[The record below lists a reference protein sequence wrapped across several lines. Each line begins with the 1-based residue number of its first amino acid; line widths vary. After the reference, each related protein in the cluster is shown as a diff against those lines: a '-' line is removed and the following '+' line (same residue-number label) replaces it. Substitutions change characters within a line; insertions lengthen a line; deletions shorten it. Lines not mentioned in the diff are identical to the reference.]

1 MQPSDRLVLIFL
13 LAAFMLAGSGCASQP
28 RMNEPQMRSNT
39 VAAVPNRG
47 NRDSGNRNNRN
58 GSSRSRGGNQMDG
71 ETRRNNSDILVE
83 LGQRYYARGE
93 YEIALEKLNSAL
105 NIDPNSASAHT
116 VIAILYETIGNSD
129 QAAHHY
135 RQSVRH
141 GGRQG
146 DILNNYGS
154 WQCRQR
160 NYAEAEQSFRQALA
174 DPFYKTPE
182 SAMANAGTCALAS
195 GRMDLAENY
204 LSQVLTRFPNDVQ
217 ALLGMANVA
226 FSKQEYL
233 RARAFVQRADAS
245 GGLDR
250 QALELAARIEEQL
263 GDTGAAATYR
273 ARLRSSGG

>member
-1 MQPSDRLVLIFL
+1 MPLLDRLVIAAAVAALS
-13 LAAFMLAGSGCASQP
+13 LAAAGCASTP
-28 RMNEPQMRSNT
+28 RMNDPQMRSTT
-39 VAAVPNRG
+39 VAAVPDRSRG
-47 NRDSGNRNNRN
+47 SSRNSRN
-58 GSSRSRGGNQMDG
+58 SRSRGSGMDS

-105 NIDPNSASAHT
+105 SIEPNSASAHT
-116 VIAILYETIGNSD
+116 VIAILYETIGNTS
-129 QAAHHY
+129 AAANHY
-135 RQSVRH
+135 RQSLRH
-141 GGRQG
+141 GGKQG

-160 NYAEAEQSFRQALA
+160 NYTEADVTFRQALA

-182 SAMANAGTCALAS
+182 SALANAGTCAIAG
-195 GRMDLAENY
+195 GRMDLAEGY

-226 FSKQEYL
+226 FSKQEFM
-233 RARAFVQRADAS
+233 RARAFVQRADAN

-250 QALELAARIEEQL
+250 PALELAVRIEEQL
-263 GDTGAAATYR
+263 GDTGSAATYR
-273 ARLRSSGG
+273 ARLQGSGG

>member
-1 MQPSDRLVLIFL
+1 MPLSDRLILSIL
-13 LAAFMLAGSGCASQP
+13 LAALAFAGSGCASQP
-28 RMNEPQMRSNT
+28 RMNDPQMRSST
-39 VAAVPNRG
+39 VAAVPDRGNRNSGNRG
-47 NRDSGNRNNRN
+47 N
-58 GSSRSRGGNQMDG
+58 SRSRGGNQMDG

-93 YEIALEKLNSAL
+93 YEIAMEKLNSAL
-105 NIDPNSASAHT
+105 NIEPTSASAHT
-116 VIAILYETIGNSD
+116 VMAILYETIGNSE

-135 RQSVRH
+135 RQSIRY

-160 NYAEAEQSFRQALA
+160 NYAEAEQSFQQALA

-182 SAMANAGTCALAS
+182 SAMANAGTCAVAS

-217 ALLGMANVA
+217 ALLGMASVA
-226 FSKQEYL
+226 FSKQEYM
-233 RARAFVQRADAS
+233 RARAFMQRADAG

-250 QALELAARIEEQL
+250 TALELAARIEEQL
-263 GDTGAAATYR
+263 GDSGAAATYR
-273 ARLRSSGG
+273 ARLQASGG

>member
-1 MQPSDRLVLIFL
+1 MPLLERTALVTV
-13 LAAFMLAGSGCASQP
+13 LAALSVAAAGCASAP
-28 RMNEPQMRSNT
+28 RMNDPQMRSST
-39 VAAVPNRG
+39 VAAVPDRGKRSSNSSSRNRG
-47 NRDSGNRNNRN
+47 
-58 GSSRSRGGNQMDG
+58 GGQLDN
-71 ETRRNNSDILVE
+71 ESRRNNSDILVE

-93 YEIALEKLNSAL
+93 YEIALEKLQSAL

-116 VIAILYETIGNSD
+116 VIAILYETIGDTTS
-129 QAAHHY
+129 AANHY
-135 RQSVRH
+135 RQSLRH

-160 NYAEAEQSFRQALA
+160 NYTEADATFRQALA

-182 SAMANAGTCALAS
+182 SALANAGTCAIAG
-195 GRMDLAENY
+195 GRMDLAEGY
-204 LSQVLTRFPNDVQ
+204 LTQVLERFPNDRQ

-233 RARAFVQRADAS
+233 RARAFVQRAEAS

-250 QALELAARIEEQL
+250 PALELAARIEEQL
-263 GDTGAAATYR
+263 GDSGAAATYR
-273 ARLRSSGG
+273 TRLQGSGG